1 MLDHIKQKIKVYF
14 KIFTNKTTMK
24 CLLFHST
31 LRNLKK
37 RNLSKIMP
45 QGFCNCV
52 SIMLMTT
59 AIRKQMTN

>member
-1 MLDHIKQKIKVYF
+1 MPAFPLHIEKF
-14 KIFTNKTTMK
+14 K
-24 CLLFHST
+24 
-31 LRNLKK
+31 KK